1 MSAGT
6 SGSSPAR
13 TCRVCW
19 QRKDYDLH
27 KTLACGQA
35 FRWTREADSWTGVVA
50 GRCVTLRQEGEV
62 LHAETTTPQV
72 DWRWLATYL
81 QVDVDLGV
89 ILKTF
94 PDDAPLRA
102 AVAAGRGLRLLRQE
116 PWECLASFIL
126 SSTKQIV
133 QIQQVVALLCQRYGE
148 SLPTPPGRNTAAFSF
163 PSSERIA
170 CLGEAELRRCK
181 TGFRAPYLLGAARA
195 VADGRLNLEGLRV
208 ASLPEARER
217 LMQLDG
223 VGPKIADCV
232 LLFACG
238 FQQAFP
244 VDVWV
249 ERALRELYFRNRKVA
264 PDKLREFAATHFGQN
279 AGYAQ
284 QYLFHHIRTRAEQ
297 KLSG

>member
-6 SGSSPAR
+6 FGSSFAGTR
-13 TCRVCW
+13 RVCW
-19 QRKDYDLH
+19 RRKDYDLH

-35 FRWTREADSWTGVVA
+35 FCWTREADSWTGVVA
-50 GRCVTLRQEGEV
+50 GRWVKLWKEAGV
-62 LHAETTTPQV
+62 LHAETTAPQT
-72 DWRWLATYL
+72 DWQWLATYL
-81 QVDVDLGV
+81 QVDIDLSA

-94 PDDAPLRA
+94 PDDAPLRV

-133 QIQQVVALLCQRYGE
+133 QIQQVVALLCQRCGE
-148 SLPTPPGRNTAAFSF
+148 PLPTSPGNATAFSF
-163 PSSERIA
+163 PTAERIA
-170 CLGEAELRRCK
+170 GLGEAELRRCK

-195 VADGRLNLEGLRV
+195 VAEGRLELQALRTLP
-208 ASLPEARER
+208 LPEARER
-217 LMQLDG
+217 LMKLEG

-249 ERALRELYFRNRKVA
+249 ERALRELYFHNREVA
-264 PDKLREFAATHFGQN
+264 PSKLRKFAATHFGPN

-284 QYLFHHIRTRAEQ
+284 QYLFHHIRTSAP
-297 KLSG
+297 S

>member
-1 MSAGT
+1 M
-6 SGSSPAR
+6 
-13 TCRVCW
+13 
-19 QRKDYDLH
+19 
-27 KTLACGQA
+27 
-35 FRWTREADSWTGVVA
+35 GVVA
-50 GRCVTLRQEGEV
+50 GRCVTLRQKGKL
-62 LHAETTTPQV
+62 LHAETTAPQA

-81 QVDVDLGV
+81 QVDVDLST

-102 AVAAGRGLRLLRQE
+102 AIAAGRGLRLLRQE

-148 SLPTPPGRNTAAFSF
+148 PLPTPPGNVAAFGF
-163 PSSERIA
+163 PSAERIA
-170 CLGEAELRRCK
+170 GLAEVELRRCK

-195 VADGRLNLEGLRV
+195 VAEGRLDLQAVQVLT
-208 ASLPEARER
+208 LPEARER
-217 LMQLDG
+217 LMKLEG

-249 ERALRELYFRNRKVA
+249 ERALRGLYFRNRKVA
-264 PDKLREFAATHFGQN
+264 PSTLREFAATHFGPN
-279 AGYAQ
+279 AGHAQ
-284 QYLFHHIRTRAEQ
+284 QYLFHHIRTRAHFRRIAI
-297 KLSG
+297 LGA